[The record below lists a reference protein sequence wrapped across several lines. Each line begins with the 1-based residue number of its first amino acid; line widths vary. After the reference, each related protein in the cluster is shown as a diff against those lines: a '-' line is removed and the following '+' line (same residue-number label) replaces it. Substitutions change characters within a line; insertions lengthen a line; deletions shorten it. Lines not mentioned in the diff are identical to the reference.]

1 MLTVPVLDTS
11 NFIAVAGAVLVAS
24 AVFWGVRKALAL
36 LG

>member
-1 MLTVPVLDTS
+1 MLTVPTLDTG